1 VALKKIP
8 EKACVQA
15 HKLRKL
21 NQYRDE
27 GSTKRVAHGQREVS
41 TGRER
46 APPQRMSRQVDEAA
60 NEKRRHR

>member
-27 GSTKRVAHGQREVS
+27 GSTERVAHGQREVS

-46 APPQRMSRQVDEAA
+46 APQRMSRQVDEAA